1 MDKNDKTEDIN
12 FEEVARFDIY
22 EAYIQTDYYLGFRTD
37 CENIFKTC
45 NKEIQTVKPLPG
57 QDQSNDFLLTK
68 KRCDTEIHKA
78 ILFLNDRTGIPH
90 GYRLDDKNPEY
101 HVTEPEL
108 HFDYFPLTIR
118 KYSPDPPKMLTFRF
132 DLERGLEQQ
141 LKVAKNKLQDAQ
153 KDMKM
158 SDGHSLFEDVKTTR
172 KTMNSITDAIQM
184 VANRDQ
190 LKRTKNLNWDD
201 TASALNLKKD
211 TARKR
216 YEMGNHLILS
226 GEIHKYF
233 PEFR

>member
-12 FEEVARFDIY
+12 FEEIARFGIY
-22 EAYIQTDYYLGFRTD
+22 EAYILSDYYLGFRVA
-37 CENIFKTC
+37 CENIFETS
-45 NKEIQTVKPLPG
+45 NKEIRSERPLSG
-57 QDQSNDFLLTK
+57 QNQSEDFLTTQD
-68 KRCDTEIHKA
+68 RCDTELHKA
-78 ILFLNDRTGIPH
+78 ILLLNDRTGIPH
-90 GYRLDDKNPEY
+90 GYRLDDEIQEY
-101 HVTEPEL
+101 HITEPEL

-190 LKRTKNLNWDD
+190 LKKTKNLNWDD
-201 TASALNLKKD
+201 TVSALNLKKD
-211 TARKR
+211 TAIKR

-226 GEIHKYF
+226 GEIHKYS